1 MITAQCFFIIIILN
15 IFGWYQW
22 ARQHKKNFG
31 DEWSIDWVKRQDMK
45 YWTNMNVVIDSS
57 DSRSDAI

>member
-1 MITAQCFFIIIILN
+1 MITAQYFYYHYSEY
-15 IFGWYQW
+15 FGWYQW

-31 DEWSIDWVKRQDMK
+31 DDWSMDWVKRQDMK
-45 YWTNMNVVIDSS
+45 YWTNMNVDSS